1 MYYSFDVN
9 AAARYGVEEAVLL
22 EHIRFWCEKNA
33 ANPDCQKEGRCWMYA
48 SAARLAEHFPFW
60 SVPKIRRLLKS
71 LVRQGALLEGRFGRF
86 AFDRTL
92 WYAISE
98 TALSMFQF
106 WSVPKIR
113 RLLKSLVR
121 QGALLEGRFGRFAF
135 DRTLWYAI
143 SETALSMFQNRH
155 LQKANPE
162 HSNAESARAI
172 KDTQKD
178 TQEDTQH
185 TYTARGGERGGGRA
199 PLPLFEKSGNAAP
212 KAERRPNP
220 CFTDSPATATQAIP
234 AQTVSQPANITPN
247 GFERFWQAYPRK
259 ADKRAALLAWKALQ
273 PSETLVNAMLAALAA
288 QCESAPWKESGG
300 RYIPHPAK
308 WLSHRRWEDQQLQ
321 HRQSRRKPSANRS
334 TLPQTALSGSG
345 RPIPAK
351 QINGRLCWHGRRC
364 SPMKPL

>member
-98 TALSMFQF
+98 TAS
-106 WSVPKIR
+106 
-113 RLLKSLVR
+113 
-121 QGALLEGRFGRFAF
+121 
-135 DRTLWYAI
+135 
-143 SETALSMFQNRH
+143 SMFQNRH

-178 TQEDTQH
+178 SQEDTQH
-185 TYTARGGERGGGRA
+185 TYTARGGGRA
-199 PLPLFEKSGNAAP
+199 PSPLFEKSGNAAP
-212 KAERRPNP
+212 KTECKPNP
-220 CFTDSPATATQAIP
+220 CFTDSPATATQAGP
-234 AQTVSQPANITPN
+234 AQTVSQPAHLAPAAQNPQAPA

-300 RYIPHPAK
+300 RCIPTRP
-308 WLSHRRWEDQQLQ
+308 
-321 HRQSRRKPSANRS
+321 N
-334 TLPQTALSGSG
+334 G
-345 RPIPAK
+345 RPPPLGGRGPHSTGPGQKLLHARMGPAD
-351 QINGRLCWHGRRC
+351 Q
-364 SPMKPL
+364 PPL

>member
-1 MYYSFDVN
+1 
-9 AAARYGVEEAVLL
+9 
-22 EHIRFWCEKNA
+22 
-33 ANPDCQKEGRCWMYA
+33 MYA

-98 TALSMFQF
+98 TAS
-106 WSVPKIR
+106 SI
-113 RLLKSLVR
+113 
-121 QGALLEGRFGRFAF
+121 
-135 DRTLWYAI
+135 
-143 SETALSMFQNRH
+143 FQNRH
-155 LQKANPE
+155 LQKTNPE
-162 HSNAESARAI
+162 HSNAESERAI

-178 TQEDTQH
+178 TQEDSQH
-185 TYTARGGERGGGRA
+185 TYTARGGGRA
-199 PLPLFEKSGNAAP
+199 PSPLFEKSGNAAP

-234 AQTVSQPANITPN
+234 AQTASQPANITPN

-259 ADKRAALLAWKALQ
+259 ADKRAALLAWKALR

-308 WLSHRRWEDQQLQ
+308 WLSHRRWEDAAPTAQAPSKSYSMPAWAQQTSRPFDPAAAVDILAR
-321 HRQSRRKPSANRS
+321 HRPRRLK
-334 TLPQTALSGSG
+334 
-345 RPIPAK
+345 
-351 QINGRLCWHGRRC
+351 RLEV
-364 SPMKPL
+364 

>member
-60 SVPKIRRLLKS
+60 SVPQIRRLLKS

-98 TALSMFQF
+98 SA
-106 WSVPKIR
+106 
-113 RLLKSLVR
+113 
-121 QGALLEGRFGRFAF
+121 A
-135 DRTLWYAI
+135 
-143 SETALSMFQNRH
+143 SMFQNRH
-155 LQKANPE
+155 LQKTNPE
-162 HSNAESARAI
+162 HSNAESERAI

-178 TQEDTQH
+178 TQKDSQEDSQH
-185 TYTARGGERGGGRA
+185 TYTACGGGRA
-199 PLPLFEKSGNAAP
+199 PSPLFEKSGNAAP
-212 KAERRPNP
+212 KTERRPNP
-220 CFTDSPATATQAIP
+220 FFTDPAATATPASP
-234 AQTVSQPANITPN
+234 AQTASQPAHLAPAAQNTQAPN

-259 ADKRAALLAWKALQ
+259 SDKRAALLTWKALR
-273 PSETLVNAMLAALAA
+273 PDETLVNAMLAALAA
-288 QCESAPWKESGG
+288 QRESAPWKESGG

-308 WLSHRRWEDQQLQ
+308 WLSHRRWEDAAPMAQ
-321 HRQSRRKPSANRS
+321 A
-334 TLPQTALSGSG
+334 
-345 RPIPAK
+345 PAK
-351 QINGRLCWHGRRC
+351 SYSMPAWAQQTSRPFDPAAAVDILARHRPRRLKR
-364 SPMKPL
+364 LEA

>member
-33 ANPDCQKEGRCWMYA
+33 ANPDCRKEGRCWMYA

-60 SVPKIRRLLKS
+60 SVS
-71 LVRQGALLEGRFGRF
+71 
-86 AFDRTL
+86 
-92 WYAISE
+92 
-98 TALSMFQF
+98 
-106 WSVPKIR
+106 KIR

-155 LQKANPE
+155 LQKTNPE
-162 HSNAESARAI
+162 YSTDDSARAI

-178 TQEDTQH
+178 TQEDSQH
-185 TYTARGGERGGGRA
+185 TYTACGGGRA
-199 PLPLFEKSGNAAP
+199 PSPLFEKSGNATP
-212 KAERRPNP
+212 KAEREQKPMQADAP
-220 CFTDSPATATQAIP
+220 IAATPASP
-234 AQTVSQPANITPN
+234 AQTASQPAHIAPAAQNTQAPA

-259 ADKRAALLAWKALQ
+259 ADKRAALLAWKALR
-273 PSETLVNAMLAALAA
+273 PDETLVNTMLAALAT

-308 WLSHRRWEDQQLQ
+308 WLSHRRWEDAAPMAQAPRYSMQPWAQQTSRPFDPAAAVDILAR
-321 HRQSRRKPSANRS
+321 HRPRRLK
-334 TLPQTALSGSG
+334 
-345 RPIPAK
+345 
-351 QINGRLCWHGRRC
+351 RLEA
-364 SPMKPL
+364 

>member
-48 SAARLAEHFPFW
+48 SAARLAEHFSFW

-98 TALSMFQF
+98 TAS
-106 WSVPKIR
+106 SI
-113 RLLKSLVR
+113 
-121 QGALLEGRFGRFAF
+121 
-135 DRTLWYAI
+135 
-143 SETALSMFQNRH
+143 FQNRH
-155 LQKANPE
+155 LQKTNPE
-162 HSNAESARAI
+162 HSNAESERAI

-178 TQEDTQH
+178 TQH
-185 TYTARGGERGGGRA
+185 TYTACGGGRA

-212 KAERRPNP
+212 KAEREPAP
-220 CFTDSPATATQAIP
+220 FFTDTTAAATQAGP
-234 AQTVSQPANITPN
+234 AQTASQPAHLAPA

-308 WLSHRRWEDQQLQ
+308 WLSHRRWEDAAPTAQAPVKSYSMPAWAQQTSRPFDPAVAVDILAR
-321 HRQSRRKPSANRS
+321 HRPRRLKRQEA
-334 TLPQTALSGSG
+334 
-345 RPIPAK
+345 
-351 QINGRLCWHGRRC
+351 
-364 SPMKPL
+364 

>member
-22 EHIRFWCEKNA
+22 EHIRFWCEKNE
-33 ANPDCQKEGRCWMYA
+33 ANPDCQQEGRCWMYA

-92 WYAISE
+92 WYAVSE
-98 TALSMFQF
+98 SAS
-106 WSVPKIR
+106 
-113 RLLKSLVR
+113 
-121 QGALLEGRFGRFAF
+121 
-135 DRTLWYAI
+135 
-143 SETALSMFQNRH
+143 SMFQNRH

-178 TQEDTQH
+178 TQEDTQKDSQH
-185 TYTARGGERGGGRA
+185 TYTACGGGRA

-259 ADKRAALLAWKALQ
+259 ADKRAALLAWKALR
-273 PSETLVNAMLAALAA
+273 PDEALVNAMLAALAA

-300 RYIPHPAK
+300 RYIPHPAR
-308 WLSHRRWEDQQLQ
+308 WLTHRRWEDAAPTAQAQKYQMPAWLQQT
-321 HRQSRRKPSANRS
+321 SRPFDPA
-334 TLPQTALSGSG
+334 TAVDFLAPR
-345 RPIPAK
+345 RPR
-351 QINGRLCWHGRRC
+351 RLKR
-364 SPMKPL
+364 PED

>member
-22 EHIRFWCEKNA
+22 EHIRFWCEKNQS
-33 ANPDCQKEGRCWMYA
+33 NPDCQQEGRCWMYA

-98 TALSMFQF
+98 TAS
-106 WSVPKIR
+106 
-113 RLLKSLVR
+113 
-121 QGALLEGRFGRFAF
+121 
-135 DRTLWYAI
+135 
-143 SETALSMFQNRH
+143 SMFQNRH
-155 LQKANPE
+155 LQKTNPE
-162 HSNAESARAI
+162 HSNAESERAI

-178 TQEDTQH
+178 TQKDSQH
-185 TYTARGGERGGGRA
+185 TYTARGGGRA

-220 CFTDSPATATQAIP
+220 CFTDSPATATPASP
-234 AQTVSQPANITPN
+234 AQTASQPAHFAPAEQNTQAPA

-259 ADKRAALLAWKALQ
+259 ADKRAALLAWKALR
-273 PSETLVNAMLAALAA
+273 PDETLVNAMLATLAA

-308 WLSHRRWEDQQLQ
+308 WLNHRRWEDAAPASQ
-321 HRQSRRKPSANRS
+321 A
-334 TLPQTALSGSG
+334 
-345 RPIPAK
+345 PAK
-351 QINGRLCWHGRRC
+351 SYSMPAWAQQTSRPFDPAAAVDILARHRPRRLKR
-364 SPMKPL
+364 LEA

>member
-33 ANPDCQKEGRCWMYA
+33 ANPDCQQEGRCWMYA

-98 TALSMFQF
+98 TAS
-106 WSVPKIR
+106 SI
-113 RLLKSLVR
+113 
-121 QGALLEGRFGRFAF
+121 
-135 DRTLWYAI
+135 
-143 SETALSMFQNRH
+143 FQNRH
-155 LQKANPE
+155 LQKTNPE
-162 HSNAESARAI
+162 HSNAESERAI

-178 TQEDTQH
+178 TQEDSQH
-185 TYTARGGERGGGRA
+185 TYTARGGARA
-199 PLPLFEKSGNAAP
+199 ASPLFEKSGNAAP
-212 KAERRPNP
+212 KAERKPNS
-220 CFTDSPATATQAIP
+220 CFTDSPATATPASP
-234 AQTVSQPANITPN
+234 AQTASQPAHFAPAEQNTQAPA

-273 PSETLVNAMLAALAA
+273 HNETLVNAMLAALAA

-308 WLSHRRWEDQQLQ
+308 WLSHRRWEDAAPASQAPVKSYFMPAWAQQTSRPFDPAAAVDILAR
-321 HRQSRRKPSANRS
+321 HRPRRLK
-334 TLPQTALSGSG
+334 
-345 RPIPAK
+345 
-351 QINGRLCWHGRRC
+351 RLEA
-364 SPMKPL
+364 